1 MHGHSVG
8 LLGAGRQA
16 LETGGYCQEAGFD
29 IAFFVE
35 EQPPEYE
42 RERDEY
48 GAPIFN
54 FEDDLEALADVP
66 VIASVG
72 DPTVRRRLVE
82 RWPKDQYLT
91 LLSSRAWL
99 AGDCRIGEGCVIA
112 PMAAVNR
119 LCTLGKHVLL
129 NVGAILSHD
138 VVVGDFSTISPGCS
152 VGGRVSIGQGVF
164 LGIGST
170 IRDRI
175 SIGDGAFIAAGTVVV
190 ENVEDRQMVMGVPGR
205 PCQSGNESW

>member
-1 MHGHSVG
+1 
-8 LLGAGRQA
+8 
-16 LETGGYCQEAGFD
+16 
-29 IAFFVE
+29 
-35 EQPPEYE
+35 
-42 RERDEY
+42 
-48 GAPIFN
+48 
-54 FEDDLEALADVP
+54 
-66 VIASVG
+66 
-72 DPTVRRRLVE
+72 
-82 RWPKDQYLT
+82 
-91 LLSSRAWL
+91 
-99 AGDCRIGEGCVIA
+99 
-112 PMAAVNR
+112 
-119 LCTLGKHVLL
+119 L